1 MIKKI
6 YLTTESGKLLKY
18 EKGLSKILFD
28 HPKKLPLMGI
38 QKIRNLLYFSSKNQ
52 LFCLN
57 LRKNT
62 IKKSKIFYS
71 KNFFQK
77 EFMPDFHH
85 FLIHKNKIY
94 ITSTRNNQIWV
105 FDLKFNLQK
114 KITIKGPKFFLPIN
128 FKRNYNH
135 INSIFLNNIFFYI
148 NLNQYKKQYGSSG
161 YVCLDKNFREIFR
174 KEFAWT
180 SHKFTI
186 FNNDKFVICGP
197 SIDNKKFPYA
207 GLVKNDKIVF
217 KHSNKI
223 FCKDYHINDN
233 QIILVGGYFSPR
245 ETRKKS
251 DGIIFVLNKKFKLKN
266 KIIIK
271 NIGGIKGISI

>member
-57 LRKNT
+57 LRKNN

-135 INSIFLNNIFFYI
+135 INSIFLNNRIFYI

-186 FNNDKFVICGP
+186 FNNDNFVICGP
-197 SIDNKKFPYA
+197 SIDNKNF
-207 GLVKNDKIVF
+207 LMQV
-217 KHSNKI
+217 
-223 FCKDYHINDN
+223 
-233 QIILVGGYFSPR
+233 
-245 ETRKKS
+245 
-251 DGIIFVLNKKFKLKN
+251 
-266 KIIIK
+266 
-271 NIGGIKGISI
+271 